1 MERKL
6 VLFPESPKS
15 GKDPVAQREAFFQE
29 LELKELT
36 KSIPQA
42 VPQTAIAQ

>member
-6 VLFPESPKS
+6 VLFPVST
-15 GKDPVAQREAFFQE
+15 KDPVAQREAFFQE

-42 VPQTAIAQ
+42 APKPAIAK